1 MKTILKKIFYLLLI
15 VPFFAC
21 AQSAPQTKQASKS
34 ARPLVGVSCG
44 EASGYS
50 RVSARYADAVRMAGA
65 TPILI
70 PVMAD
75 SVVLRDLLSRLDGL
89 IISGGEDVAPSYYG
103 EAPHPKLG
111 KVNNFRDT
119 YDFLLARI
127 ACDLKLPTLGI
138 CRGVQVINVAFGGS
152 LYQDIPSQCPGWTC
166 VHRARSKGERPMHN
180 VKFEANSQ
188 LAKMFGATEFVS
200 NSSHHQSVKKVAPG
214 FKVVARSTD
223 SCIEAIESTQ
233 GLPMWGVQ
241 FHPEVMATR
250 EGDKVAV
257 EFFRSFVAYLK
268 NGPQATTTP
277 KSSAKGKVTEHI
289 VASGD
294 TLHKIARTYGTTL
307 TKIEELNPGIDVS
320 NIRIGQK
327 IKVQPNV
334 K

>member
-152 LYQDIPSQCPGWTC
+152 LYQDIPSEIPSDIPHAQSEPKTSPSHS
-166 VHRARSKGERPMHN
+166 VN
-180 VKFEANSQ
+180 VIEGTPLHALAGKTRMVANS
-188 LAKMFGATEFVS
+188 F
-200 NSSHHQSVKKVAPG
+200 HHQ
-214 FKVVARSTD
+214 
-223 SCIEAIESTQ
+223 AISKLGE
-233 GLPMWGVQ
+233 GL
-241 FHPEVMATR
+241 EVMALADDGII
-250 EGDKVAV
+250 EA
-257 EFFRSFVAYLK
+257 AYLPGERYFRAYQWHPERLFEIDEDNRAIFVDFINAAK
-268 NGPQATTTP
+268 NKA
-277 KSSAKGKVTEHI
+277 
-289 VASGD
+289 
-294 TLHKIARTYGTTL
+294 
-307 TKIEELNPGIDVS
+307 
-320 NIRIGQK
+320 
-327 IKVQPNV
+327 
-334 K
+334 